1 MLTFVKKHTL
11 LLIAVG
17 LILGVLIGGL
27 YPEQTTF
34 LGVIGHIFL
43 NALKLIVIPLIFVSV
58 AVGIANLGDMA
69 RMGRLAKL
77 TIGYYFLTT
86 TISVILGLIL
96 VVTIRPGD
104 GVAPPSDNYEPTAKT
119 ALDFVNS
126 IIPSN
131 FFKALVDVDAI
142 PIILVA
148 ILFGVFLLQRKDRIP
163 GARQFFIELNDG
175 ILGLVRWIMVFAPL
189 GVLGLVAGLLGS
201 KGGWSGIANALAG
214 VGKYSLVVMIGLTIH
229 SLIILPLILRF
240 VGKRSVP
247 TYVYNVSS
255 ALATAIATSSSSAT
269 LPETIRCAEENN
281 KIRPTTAGFV
291 LPLGATI
298 NMDGTA
304 LYEAVAAIFIAQ
316 SYGVELG
323 FVPLIVIFLTA
334 TLASIGAAGIPQ
346 AGLVTMVLVLNAVG
360 LPTEGIALILLV
372 DWLLDRFRTVV
383 NVWGDCVGTA
393 VVDTWLEKITPTVKA
408 DDPAFE

>member
-1 MLTFVKKHTL
+1 MLTFLRKHTL

-17 LILGVLIGGL
+17 LLLGVLIGGL
-27 YPEQTTF
+27 YPEYTTA
-34 LGVIGHIFL
+34 LGVIGTVFL
-43 NALKLIVIPLIFVSV
+43 NALKFIVVPLIFVSV
-58 AVGIANLGDMA
+58 AVGIASLGDMA

-77 TIGYYFLTT
+77 TIIYYFITT
-86 TISVILGLIL
+86 SIAVVMGLIL
-96 VVTIRPGD
+96 VVTIRPGA
-104 GVAPPSDNYEPTAKT
+104 GVAPPSGDYQATAKT
-119 ALDFVNS
+119 AVDFINS
-126 IIPSN
+126 MIPPN

-148 ILFGVFLLQRKDRIP
+148 ILFGLFLLRRKDEIP
-163 GARQFFIELNDG
+163 GARQFFISLNDG
-175 ILGLVRWIMVFAPL
+175 ILALVRWLMVFAPL
-189 GVLGLVAGLLGS
+189 GVLGLVAGVLGS
-201 KGGWSGIANALAG
+201 KGGWGGIANALAG
-214 VGKYSLVVMIGLTIH
+214 VGMYSLVVVIGLTIH
-229 SLIILPLILRF
+229 SLVILPLILHI
-240 VGKRSVP
+240 GAKRSVP
-247 TYVYNVSS
+247 KYVVGVSS

-281 KIRPTTAGFV
+281 NIRPTTAGFV

-316 SYGVELG
+316 SYGVHLG
-323 FVPLIVIFLTA
+323 FFPLIVVFLTA

-393 VVDTWLEKITPTVKA
+393 VVDARL
-408 DDPAFE
+408 